1 MDMEQ
6 MTEKE
11 LQELVEQAMTAMT
24 AARQREQQARIERRA
39 RLGVAIEQLKALLG
53 PEGSPP
59 YDPGST
65 QGPTIRG
72 LQAHTEETLGAH
84 AGLVLDLVLSGLEVI
99 VTTEREL
106 AKIQLE
112 SS

>member
-11 LQELVEQAMTAMT
+11 LQELVEQAIAAMT
-24 AARQREQQARIERRA
+24 VVRQREQQARIERRA
-39 RLGVAIEQLKALLG
+39 RLGVAIDQLKALLG

-59 YDPGST
+59 YDPGSA

-72 LQAHTEETLGAH
+72 LQAHTEETLGAY